1 MIVKFNKNSTAFYN
15 ILKYCLE
22 KPDADILLTHGIRIG
37 DPHFLARQFDLI
49 ARNNYR
55 VIKPRLHLVLAFPK
69 SLKERLTKQKLAVIT
84 KEFISRVELED
95 YPYVVVR
102 HQDTSHPHL
111 HLIFSRVGYS
121 NKVLNNHLLFFK
133 AIEARK
139 QMREKYYLHPD
150 GEHTPI
156 SDTKNR
162 YYRKKRE
169 IRYYVD
175 RVIYKQGQENNW
187 EDIEVGLAREGIT
200 LRFKKDEKGTVLG
213 VSFGKEGFNF
223 SGSKLGER
231 YGYYSINKFLNG
243 LSSKQ
248 EFQLENA
255 INQSFGIGGSATRS
269 PYHLY
274 SEAENERLELP
285 SPAPQLSYNR

>member
-1 MIVKFNKNSTAFYN
+1 MIVKLNKNSTEFYST
-15 ILKYCLE
+15 LKYCLE
-22 KPDADILLTHGIRIG
+22 KADADILLAHGVRIG
-37 DPHFLARQFDLI
+37 DPRFLARQFAFI

-69 SLKERLTKQKLAVIT
+69 SLRECLTKHKLAAIA

-111 HLIFSRVGYS
+111 HLIFSRVGYC
-121 NKVLNNHLLFFK
+121 NKTLSNHLLFFK
-133 AIEARK
+133 SIEARK
-139 QMREKYYLHPD
+139 EMRKKYYLHPD

-156 SDTKNR
+156 SDTKNKF
-162 YYRKKRE
+162 YRKKRE
-169 IRYYVD
+169 IKYYVEQA
-175 RVIYKQGQENNW
+175 VYKQGPENNW
-187 EDIEVGLAREGIT
+187 EDIEEFLIRQGIT
-200 LRFKKDEKGTVLG
+200 LRFKRDREDGILG

-243 LSSKQ
+243 LLASQ

-255 INQSFGIGGSATRS
+255 IKQSFGSRASDGSS
-269 PYHLY
+269 SLHLY
-274 SEAENERLELP
+274 KDPEKERLEQSDLEVN
-285 SPAPQLSYNR
+285 LGYNR

>member
-156 SDTKNR
+156 SDTKNK

-200 LRFKKDEKGTVLG
+200 LRFKKDENGTVLG
-213 VSFGKEGFNF
+213 VSFGKDGFYF

-231 YGYYSINKFLNG
+231 YGYYNINKFLNG
-243 LSSKQ
+243 LIARQ

-255 INQSFGIGGSATRS
+255 IDPSFGNGLSAMHS
-269 PYHLY
+269 PLHLY
-274 SEAENERLELP
+274 SEAENKRLELP
-285 SPAPQLSYNR
+285 SPATQLSYNR

>member
-1 MIVKFNKNSTAFYN
+1 MIVKINKISASFYN

-22 KPDADILLTHGIRIG
+22 KPDADILLAHGIRIG
-37 DPHFLARQFDLI
+37 DPRFLARQFDLI

-69 SLKERLTKQKLAVIT
+69 SLKERLTKRKLAVIT

-121 NKVLNNHLLFFK
+121 NKLLDTHLLFFK
-133 AIEARK
+133 TIEARK

-156 SDTKNR
+156 SDTKNK

-169 IRYYVD
+169 ITYYVD
-175 RVIYKQGQENNW
+175 QAIYKQGQVNNW
-187 EDIEVGLAREGIT
+187 EGIEVLLAREGIT
-200 LRFKKDEKGTVLG
+200 LRFKKDQEGTILG
-213 VSFGKEGFNF
+213 VSFGKDGFNF
-223 SGSKLGER
+223 SGSNLGER

-243 LSSKQ
+243 LIARQ
-248 EFQLENA
+248 EFQLENT
-255 INQSFGIGGSATRS
+255 INPSFGNRFSNMQS
-269 PYHLY
+269 PLHLY
-274 SEAENERLELP
+274 RESEIERLEL
-285 SPAPQLSYNR
+285 SRATSQLSYDR